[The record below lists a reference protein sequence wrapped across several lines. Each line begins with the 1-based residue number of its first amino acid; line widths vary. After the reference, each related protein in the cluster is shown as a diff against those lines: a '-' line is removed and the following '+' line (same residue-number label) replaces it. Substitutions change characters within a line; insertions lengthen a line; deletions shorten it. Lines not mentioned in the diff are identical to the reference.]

1 MKRTGPFI
9 LIVLFILTTTI
20 ACRAEEPDTTL
31 PYRNYPVPEWNPS
44 LMFYLQR
51 SHNRNTV
58 IYELN
63 FTGLGTLNPKEPLR
77 PSWIRFEEKG
87 IRKELSSIQKRVFG
101 LDVKNIGKESWIIRF
116 RSYKKREVY
125 LFRDEA
131 TKSYKALI
139 KINGKMVR
147 LTHLF
152 LSMTTNAVGVPSSI
166 KYVDLH
172 GIDQGTH
179 AVVMERIIP

>member
-1 MKRTGPFI
+1 MKGIVPFI
-9 LIVLFILTTTI
+9 LILLFIHGSI
-20 ACRAEEPDTTL
+20 MVCQAEEPDTTF
-31 PYRNYPVPEWNPS
+31 PYRNYPVPEWTPK

-63 FTGLGTLNPKEPLR
+63 YSRLGTLNEKEPLR

-87 IRKELSSIQKRVFG
+87 IRKELSNIQKKVFG
-101 LDVKNIGKESWIIRF
+101 LDVRNIGKESWIIRF

-125 LFRDEA
+125 LFRDE
-131 TKSYKALI
+131 TGKSYKALVR
-139 KINGKMVR
+139 INGKMVR

-152 LSMTTNAVGVPSSI
+152 LSMTTNAIGVPSSI

-172 GIDQGTH
+172 GIDQETH
-179 AVVMERIIP
+179 AVVMERVIP